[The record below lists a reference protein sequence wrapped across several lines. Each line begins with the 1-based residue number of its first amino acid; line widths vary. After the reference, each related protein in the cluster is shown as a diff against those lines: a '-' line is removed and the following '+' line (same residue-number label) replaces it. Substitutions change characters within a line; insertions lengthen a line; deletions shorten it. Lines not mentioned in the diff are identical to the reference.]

1 MLGRIQAEAEAKL
14 KQAIEE
20 AKGRDATR
28 ADQYTVGR
36 WMEVWFEQYAK
47 EKVRP
52 SSHQICH
59 GYTSTTNLAKEQKLI
74 SANLTEGC
82 ALPKL
87 EHKEKK
93 TLPAGQLQSFLR

>member
-47 EKVRP
+47 E
-52 SSHQICH
+52 
-59 GYTSTTNLAKEQKLI
+59 QKLI